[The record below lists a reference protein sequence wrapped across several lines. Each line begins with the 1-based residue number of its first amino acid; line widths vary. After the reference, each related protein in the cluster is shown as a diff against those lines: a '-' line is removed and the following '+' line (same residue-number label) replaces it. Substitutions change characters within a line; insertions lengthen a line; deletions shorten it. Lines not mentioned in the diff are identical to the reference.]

1 MNSLS
6 PLDGRYVK
14 YVEQLK
20 DYFSEKSLIRERLN
34 IEVDYFIFLLRLNTP
49 SFLYLQSV
57 ETFILSFKNLNKQT
71 EYINEIKIIEQKIN
85 HDVKAVEYFLA
96 NKLKENNFKQYVNLL
111 HFGLTSQDIT
121 TTAYSINLKNFHKN
135 ILLKEIDNITNSLN
149 FLKKQ
154 WKDFIIIGRTHG
166 QYATWTKLGK
176 EINVFITRLKKDIN
190 MLKNFKFSTKFGG
203 TVGNLTSHRL
213 LINNDWNK
221 LLEIFIKNNYNL
233 EREKCTTQIHNYNN
247 YSEYFDCIKRISST
261 LVDFCVDIWLYCS
274 FEELYLE
281 KPKEHVGSSIMPHKV
296 NPIEFENAEG
306 NFKICTMWCEFMSRE
321 LLKSRLQR
329 DLTDSTLLRN
339 IGILFGHFILAIKKT
354 NIGIKY
360 LRVNNDIIN
369 KRLNDNLNSMS
380 EIDQH
385 LLRIENKVEGYNS
398 RKNDNNL
405 VRDVKFYKNFL

>member
-1 MNSLS
+1 MNNLS
-6 PLDGRYVK
+6 PLDGRYIK

-20 DYFSEKSLIRERLN
+20 NYFSEKSLIRERLN
-34 IEVDYFIFLLRLNTP
+34 IEIDYFIFLLTLNTP
-49 SFLYLQSV
+49 IFPYLESV
-57 ETFILSFKNLNKQT
+57 KTFILSFKNLNKQT
-71 EYINEIKIIEQKIN
+71 EYINDIKLIEKKIN
-85 HDVKAVEYFLA
+85 HDVKAIEIFLA
-96 NKLKENNFKQYVNLL
+96 NKLKKNNFEQYVNLL

-121 TTAYSINLKNFHKN
+121 TTAYSINLKNFHEN
-135 ILLKEIDNITNSLN
+135 ILLKEINNITNNLK

-154 WKDFIIIGRTHG
+154 WENIIIIGRTHG

-203 TVGNLTSHRL
+203 AIGNLTSHRL
-213 LINNDWNK
+213 LINSNWNILLDFFIND
-221 LLEIFIKNNYNL
+221 NYNL

-247 YSEYFDCIKRISST
+247 YSEYFDCIKRICST

-339 IGILFGHFILAIKKT
+339 VGVLFGHFILAIKKT

-360 LRVNNDIIN
+360 LRVNKKVIN

-398 RKNDNNL
+398 RKNDNSL
-405 VRDVKFYKNFL
+405 VKDINFYKQFL

>member
-1 MNSLS
+1 MNNLS

-34 IEVDYFIFLLRLNTP
+34 IEIDYFIFLLKLNTP
-49 SFLYLQSV
+49 IFPYLESV
-57 ETFILSFKNLNKQT
+57 ESFILSFKNLNKQT
-71 EYINEIKIIEQKIN
+71 EYINDIKLIEKKIN
-85 HDVKAVEYFLA
+85 HDVKAIEYFLA
-96 NKLKENNFKQYVNLL
+96 NKLKENYFKQYVNLL

-121 TTAYSINLKNFHKN
+121 TTAYSINLKNFHEN
-135 ILLKEIDNITNSLN
+135 ILLKEIDNIIKNLN
-149 FLKKQ
+149 ILKKQ
-154 WKDFIIIGRTHG
+154 WKNVIIIGRTHG

-203 TVGNLTSHRL
+203 AVGNLTSHRL
-213 LINNDWNK
+213 LINNNWNI
-221 LLEIFIKNNYNL
+221 LLDVFIKDNYNL

-306 NFKICTMWCEFMSRE
+306 NFKICSMWCEFMSRE

-339 IGILFGHFILAIKKT
+339 IGVLFGHFILAIKKQILEL
-354 NIGIKY
+354 NI
-360 LRVNNDIIN
+360 
-369 KRLNDNLNSMS
+369 
-380 EIDQH
+380 
-385 LLRIENKVEGYNS
+385 
-398 RKNDNNL
+398 
-405 VRDVKFYKNFL
+405 

>member
-1 MNSLS
+1 MNNLS
-6 PLDGRYVK
+6 PLDGRYIK

-20 DYFSEKSLIRERLN
+20 NYFSEKSLIRERLN
-34 IEVDYFIFLLRLNTP
+34 IEIDYFIFLLTLNTP
-49 SFLYLQSV
+49 IFPYLESV
-57 ETFILSFKNLNKQT
+57 KTFILSFKNLNKQT
-71 EYINEIKIIEQKIN
+71 EYINDIKLIEKKIN
-85 HDVKAVEYFLA
+85 HDVKAIEFFLA
-96 NKLKENNFKQYVNLL
+96 NKLKKNNFEQYVNLL

-121 TTAYSINLKNFHKN
+121 TTAYSINLKNFHEN
-135 ILLKEIDNITNSLN
+135 ILLKEINNITNNLK

-154 WKDFIIIGRTHG
+154 WENIIIIGRTHG

-203 TVGNLTSHRL
+203 AIGNLTSHRL
-213 LINNDWNK
+213 LINSNWNILLDFFIND
-221 LLEIFIKNNYNL
+221 NYNL

-247 YSEYFDCIKRISST
+247 YSEYFDCIKRICST

-339 IGILFGHFILAIKKT
+339 VGVLFGHFILAIKKT

-360 LRVNNDIIN
+360 LRVNKKVIN

-398 RKNDNNL
+398 RKNDNSL
-405 VRDVKFYKNFL
+405 VKDINFYKQFL